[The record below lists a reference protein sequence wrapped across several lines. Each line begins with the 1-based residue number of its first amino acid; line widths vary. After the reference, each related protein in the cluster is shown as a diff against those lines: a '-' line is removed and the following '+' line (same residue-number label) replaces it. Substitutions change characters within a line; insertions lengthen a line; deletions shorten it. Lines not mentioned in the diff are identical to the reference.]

1 MSVWSKETDESLV
14 VAIVFTE
21 SSSRRLR
28 LFGPRRTPS
37 GAFKKPLCR
46 SAELVA
52 FVRKAEA
59 DRDEVLEELVE
70 PLDVARRIGRK
81 VTCPLDS
88 PLEGGIRAAL
98 AVNVPPPGRFQHDQ
112 RIRRRLLTGEP
123 TGDGFDFVGDVGGID
138 LC

>member
-1 MSVWSKETDESLV
+1 VSVSSKETDEVLV

-28 LFGPRRTPS
+28 LFRTRRTPL
-37 GAFKKPLCR
+37 GRTKPLSR
-46 SAELVA
+46 LPE
-52 FVRKAEA
+52 FVGFVSEA

-70 PLDVARRIGRK
+70 ALNVAGR
-81 VTCPLDS
+81 VGREVPRPLDS
-88 PLEGGIRAAL
+88 PSKGGIRAAL

-123 TGDGFDFVGDVGGID
+123 TGDGFDFVGDID
-138 LC
+138 RFDLR